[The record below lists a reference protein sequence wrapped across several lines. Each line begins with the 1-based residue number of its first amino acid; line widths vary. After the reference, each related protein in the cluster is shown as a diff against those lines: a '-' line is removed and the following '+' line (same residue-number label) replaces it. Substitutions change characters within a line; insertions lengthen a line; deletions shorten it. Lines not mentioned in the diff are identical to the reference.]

1 MMSVR
6 HAANAIG
13 SDASIG
19 TPSHIVGRVTAR
31 KSVSSLSFSSSIPAH
46 SRAASDGID
55 DPLRAEYDE
64 DADDNGDQEHQDR
77 PPGEEHET
85 HDDDGDNRDHY
96 SESAVQPGLIV
107 RGHQLTDIG
116 RP

>member
-55 DPLRAEYDE
+55 DPLRAEHDE
-64 DADDNGDQEHQDR
+64 DADDHGDQEPPAR

-85 HDDDGDNRDHY
+85 QEDEN
-96 SESAVQPGLIV
+96 
-107 RGHQLTDIG
+107 G
-116 RP
+116 RRACREEGGN